1 MTIQNAIK
9 NLELFPDWNVDD
21 GWLTENEMNEL
32 CSMSISALKKQL
44 PKKPVMTEDKQFALC
59 PCCNGKGLLD
69 KQMYCDCCGQ
79 RIDWSDAD

>member
-1 MTIQNAIK
+1 MQEAIRMQESIK
-9 NLELFPDWNVDD
+9 NFHRYDEEVEGSCDVA
-21 GWLTENEMNEL
+21 
-32 CSMSISALKKQL
+32 ISALKKQL

-79 RIDWSDAD
+79 RLDWSDAD

>member
-1 MTIQNAIK
+1 MTAQKAI
-9 NLELFPDWNVDD
+9 
-21 GWLTENEMNEL
+21 GWMKALKKIYKPMPKDVNDA
-32 CSMSISALKKQL
+32 CDVAISALKKQL

-79 RIDWSDAD
+79 RLDWSDAD